1 LVTVTLAPLWLS
13 MPFQSDETVC
23 PLANVHVSAQL
34 VSAVVPVFW
43 MVIAAPNAL
52 EFCGDIV

>member
-1 LVTVTLAPLWLS
+1 
-13 MPFQSDETVC
+13 MPFQREETVC
-23 PLANVHVSAQL
+23 PLANVQVSVQL
-34 VSAVVPVFW
+34 LNAVVPVFW